1 MLIKCQFPPPFLSS
15 SDGFPVGEKVWDW
28 YIQEQLLQNFL
39 PIWPH
44 FGSCR
49 QDHIQGYTRE
59 PRTGSQTW
67 GSFGEKRYNWVALP
81 PSCLHAQA
89 FLVVFILC
97 KKWRN
102 PDRLANHNMSQGFTT
117 PITSTSHSGPKSCTL
132 QRHLAMGLW
141 LQVANTMQGVSVR
154 SSLINASIP

>member
-1 MLIKCQFPPPFLSS
+1 MCFLWVKRSEINIFRSNCSKISCQHGHTLAHAGRTTSRATQGSP
-15 SDGFPVGEKVWDW
+15 G
-28 YIQEQLLQNFL
+28 QEAS
-39 PIWPH
+39 PGAPSGRRGTI
-44 FGSCR
+44 
-49 QDHIQGYTRE
+49 
-59 PRTGSQTW
+59 
-67 GSFGEKRYNWVALP
+67 WVALP

-102 PDRLANHNMSQGFTT
+102 PDRLANHDVSQGFTT

-141 LQVANTMQGVSVR
+141 LQVTNTMQGVSVR
-154 SSLINASIP
+154 ASLINASIP